1 MAAAA
6 TCLHLVDV
14 PKDLAGIGYAA
25 WDIHCCTSRV
35 CVVLIHLDEI
45 DLKSNDDTVEAGPLL
60 TIFNIS
66 NSLSGQ
72 VCWRKLVFAR
82 KAGSEKAIE
91 RLPGEYRMCWIGLC
105 LVMKVSAFFSLASPN
120 RVRLG

>member
-1 MAAAA
+1 MAEAA

-14 PKDLAGIGYAA
+14 PKDLAGVGYAA
-25 WDIHCCTSRV
+25 RAIHCCTSRAW
-35 CVVLIHLDEI
+35 VVLIHFDEI

-72 VCWRKLVFAR
+72 VCWRKLVFVR
-82 KAGSEKAIE
+82 KAGLEKAIG
-91 RLPGEYRMCWIGLC
+91 RLPR
-105 LVMKVSAFFSLASPN
+105 
-120 RVRLG
+120 